1 MEVKK
6 SMNHDDLSKLLIKA
20 LKESSDEELMI
31 SSKLSKMINTPLM
44 EIVSIIET
52 VKKKDEE
59 IAAELIVMFVGT
71 MLMATSKNVD
81 ESISI
86 LKRLYKNF
94 AEADKLIN
102 ED

>member
-20 LKESSDEELMI
+20 LKESTDEELMI
-31 SSKLSKMINTPLM
+31 GGKLSRLINKPLT

-59 IAAELIVMFVGT
+59 IANELIVMFVGT

-81 ESISI
+81 ESIAL
-86 LKRLYKNF
+86 LKRLYRNF
-94 AEADKLIN
+94 AEADKMIN